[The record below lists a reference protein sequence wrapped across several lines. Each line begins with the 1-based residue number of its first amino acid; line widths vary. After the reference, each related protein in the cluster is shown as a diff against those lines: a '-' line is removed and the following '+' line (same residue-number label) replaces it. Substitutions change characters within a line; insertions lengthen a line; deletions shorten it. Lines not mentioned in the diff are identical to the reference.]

1 MEYQNY
7 LSLLYEEN
15 QKRGCPCISPE
26 TGEFLHFLVQ
36 ALKAQRILEIGTCL
50 GYSTLWLSKDF
61 KGTVTT
67 LEKNCLSFEE
77 AQKHFKKIGVST
89 ISPLLGDAKTLIST
103 LTTPFDFIFIDAIKK
118 EYVTYI
124 QLLEKNKLL
133 QKRCLIVADNITSH
147 ADLVQD
153 YVTHMEKNYQS
164 VLVPVGSGLLLSVQR

>member
-77 AQKHFKKIGVST
+77 VQKHF
-89 ISPLLGDAKTLIST
+89 
-103 LTTPFDFIFIDAIKK
+103 
-118 EYVTYI
+118 
-124 QLLEKNKLL
+124 
-133 QKRCLIVADNITSH
+133 LIVADNITSH